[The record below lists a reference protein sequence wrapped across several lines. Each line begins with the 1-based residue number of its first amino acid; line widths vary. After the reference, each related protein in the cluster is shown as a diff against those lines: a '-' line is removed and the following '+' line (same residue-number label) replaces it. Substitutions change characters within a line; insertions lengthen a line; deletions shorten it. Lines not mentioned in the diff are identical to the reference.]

1 MSGERV
7 VLALDTAS
15 APGGVA
21 VGADGRV
28 AAEVVLGVARRH
40 SELVLPAIDF
50 ALRAAGATLAD
61 VDAIVCG
68 AGPGSFTG
76 VRIAAATVKG
86 LAHARNIPL
95 FTFSSLLA
103 AAAAAST
110 TGISSTPVC
119 ALFDARRG
127 EAYAGCWTVGDG
139 GVETLLE
146 PMAGAIDDVVARL
159 AHHDP
164 LYVGDGAWR
173 NRTRIEAASGRIGAE
188 SATSGCAGALLRLYT
203 LVPDVAP
210 VNAAHWEP
218 SYIRAPNVTVPRAE
232 RSKVGRSTGDR

>member
-1 MSGERV
+1 MSGERII
-7 VLALDTAS
+7 LALDTAS

-21 VGADGRV
+21 VGAGGAV
-28 AAEVVLGVARRH
+28 SAEIVLGVAVRH

-61 VDAIVCG
+61 VDAVVCG

-76 VRIAAATVKG
+76 VRIAAATAKG
-86 LAHARNIPL
+86 LAHARGVPL

-103 AAAAAST
+103 AAAAASST
-110 TGISSTPVC
+110 AGIASTAGPVC

-127 EAYAGCWTVGDG
+127 EAYAGCWTVTDQ
-139 GVETLLE
+139 VIETLME
-146 PMAGAIDDVVARL
+146 PMAGDIDDIVARL

-173 NRTRIEAASGRIGAE
+173 NRARIDAVGGRIARVGAT
-188 SATSGCAGALLRLYT
+188 AGCAAALLRLHA
-203 LVPDVAP
+203 VSHDAAP
-210 VNAAHWEP
+210 VDAAHWEP
-218 SYIRAPNVTVPRAE
+218 SYIRAPNVTVPRALRGAATE
-232 RSKVGRSTGDR
+232 R